1 MQDMP
6 KDFRVELLENVPND
20 NTIRKSKAV
29 GEPPLMLC
37 FSAWLAI
44 KDAIS
49 AVGKHQFEPEFSL
62 PATNETILLSLDKL
76 RTNK

>member
-1 MQDMP
+1 MDIPEEFVVDLM
-6 KDFRVELLENVPND
+6 DHVPNP

-29 GEPPLMLC
+29 GEPPFMLA

-49 AVGKHQFEPEFSL
+49 ASGDHKTEPKYGL
-62 PATNETILLSLDKL
+62 PATNELILHSIEKL
-76 RTNK
+76 TQ